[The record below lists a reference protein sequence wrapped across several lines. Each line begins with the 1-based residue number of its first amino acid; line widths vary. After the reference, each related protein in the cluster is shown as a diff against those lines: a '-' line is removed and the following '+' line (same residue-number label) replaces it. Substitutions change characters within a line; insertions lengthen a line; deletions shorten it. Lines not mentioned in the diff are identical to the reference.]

1 MNLSKDIK
9 SIVFNY
15 LNLPLSYYKEYYSDM
30 MTQIEGDI
38 NINEVNVRTS
48 KDSHSDI
55 IWKKFGCNGYI
66 RNNGCIDLHFDTDEI
81 INNRTDI
88 HICNPYRS
96 LEDPKYFE
104 MPSIVNMRKFLTII
118 KNCIWIG
125 KIELDVNWTNET
137 EIPLLDKYKYS

>member
-1 MNLSKDIK
+1 MLLIIFLVKNLSC
-9 SIVFNY
+9 
-15 LNLPLSYYKEYYSDM
+15 LSLCS
-30 MTQIEGDI
+30 
-38 NINEVNVRTS
+38 S
-48 KDSHSDI
+48 KVD
-55 IWKKFGCNGYI
+55 KV
-66 RNNGCIDLHFDTDEI
+66 

-96 LEDPKYFE
+96 LEDPKYFG